1 MTEAL
6 MHAAIDLLEA
16 TDDKEVPFHIA
27 ESWQRC
33 ATNAPRSSAQARR
46 DPPLAQGD
54 DFGHN

>member
-16 TDDKEVPFHIA
+16 TDDNEVPFHIA

-33 ATNAPRSSAQARR
+33 AMSAPRS
-46 DPPLAQGD
+46 
-54 DFGHN
+54 